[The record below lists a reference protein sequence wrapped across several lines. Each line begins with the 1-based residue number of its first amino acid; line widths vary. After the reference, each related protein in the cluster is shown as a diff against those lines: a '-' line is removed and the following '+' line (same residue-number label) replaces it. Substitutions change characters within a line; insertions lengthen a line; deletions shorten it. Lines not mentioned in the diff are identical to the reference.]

1 MDQDYGCEG
10 GGGGE
15 GGRGNKICLCGFH
28 TGRMPLWGGDNTTY
42 LHVDSSRKRKP
53 HVWAFTYLTEGEE
66 QAEKEEK
73 QKEKCKWKI
82 KDSGLP
88 IFWTS

>member
-1 MDQDYGCEG
+1 MDVRVAGA
-10 GGGGE
+10 
-15 GGRGNKICLCGFH
+15 GRGAEAIKSACVVSTQVECLFG
-28 TGRMPLWGGDNTTY
+28 GGDNTTY